1 MEQYRCI
8 AQDTIDSKADALT
21 TLGQYLW
28 RNPELAFAEFK
39 AHDYITRYLEGEGFQ
54 VVRNY
59 VLHTAFRAEFGC
71 GDVTVAVLCEY
82 DALPGLGHACGH
94 NLIAQGS
101 VAAGVAVKEAL
112 RRASLT
118 GKVVLL
124 GTPAEEGGGGKAH
137 LLKAG
142 AFDGV
147 HAALMAHPSTR
158 NVAACGT
165 TAVAKYM
172 VRYKGRPTHSAA
184 SPWQGLNA
192 LDAAVAAYS
201 NVAMLRQQLRPEYR
215 VSGIFRKGGDQ
226 PNIIPAEATMEF
238 DLRAP
243 GASQLEDLG
252 RRVRACFDAGAL
264 SSGCEVSVK
273 EAMPSY
279 KNLVP
284 NVAMAKVYR
293 AYAEEQGLRF
303 PDGDVSP
310 ASSASTDVGNVSQVV
325 PTIQPYYALEA
336 ATSGGNHTEGYRDAC
351 NDVRSYNITLS
362 VAKALALTAIK
373 VMTDAELLRD
383 MWKEF
388 DSSHAS
394 AQGLTRHDGSSLPA
408 DAPQL

>member
-215 VSGIFRKGGDQ
+215 VSG
-226 PNIIPAEATMEF
+226 
-238 DLRAP
+238 
-243 GASQLEDLG
+243 ASQLEDLG